1 MKYFKKV
8 AWFVLVLF
16 LLLCVYVVV
25 KFQVDDM
32 TLYKGEVKEFNNGW
46 ILTGADGSTVALN
59 ELPFSGESQ
68 PEELIVI
75 ENRIPEEFWG
85 MSMSFLSAD
94 KKFTVFIDG
103 EKVYEFGMND
113 KRSFGRTPGS
123 VVNFIDIP
131 ADLTTGDIRI
141 EMVSPYQD
149 YAAKISDITVGKRD
163 VLILKLFMDNAVN
176 LFCGFA
182 IIICGIGFV
191 FLFLIQRVSGQR
203 TEGIMQISEYC
214 IVAAIYYFIET
225 KTLSFFYGN
234 QTLYSVLVFLCLMF
248 MPLLLAIYYGSGI
261 MSVYKKRWNILL
273 GLICTNIFFQVMFQ
287 LLNIFDFMDMAFI
300 SHALITL
307 TILVIAKS
315 YLDYI
320 RKNSVKGLMVEM
332 VALIFMTAGGT
343 IDILRMYLV
352 GVGDMGKFSRFG
364 TTAFS
369 VIMLYKHFRQVVM
382 GYANNLEENARLLK
396 QEMETVEKKNEELK
410 RASELAEEAKQEALA
425 ANDAKGK
432 FLAHMSH
439 EIRTPINA
447 VIGMD
452 TMILRETKDAQ
463 IKEYA
468 LDIQNAGQSLL
479 ALINDIL
486 DFSKIESGKMEIISV
501 EYDLSSMIHDI
512 SNMISAKIS
521 SKKLKLHIL
530 ADEKLPSRLLGDDV
544 RIRQVLVNLLNNAVK
559 YTNEGSVTLR
569 IDGNIQEDKVI
580 LDFSVEDTG
589 IGIKEEDIS
598 KLFYEFERIEEKRNR
613 NVEGT
618 GLGINITTQLLLLM
632 GSRLNVESVYGKG
645 SRFYFTLEQQV
656 IDSTP
661 IGNLEERIRQKVT
674 EYDYMEVFSAPNAQ
688 ILVVDDNVINLK
700 VFMNLLK
707 ATKVNVDVAGG
718 GLACLEMVC
727 KKHYDLIFLDHMM
740 PDLDGIST
748 LHQMRELAD
757 NQCRETPVV
766 ALTANAITGAREMY
780 LAEGFDAF
788 LSKPINP
795 EKLEQM
801 ILLLLPRELLEF
813 EVQDEKEETTQEIP
827 GAVIQ
832 KEKQMEEELPTID
845 GVDWNYG
852 LMHLPDR
859 EILLDTVEDFYKTI
873 DLEAEQLEQMYA
885 EIRNNPDML
894 RQYRI
899 KVHAMKSSAN
909 LIGATVLGGMA
920 RVLEKAANDN
930 NMEVIDNLTKIF
942 LNEWRLM
949 KESLKECIK
958 DSEEERETLEDY
970 TVILAYLEMLRVAM
984 IELDI
989 DGMDQNMD
997 ELKKFIYPAEIQN
1010 DIERLAGFVTGMD
1023 SEQAVRLIEKLMDS
1037 MKDMQNRE
1045 V

>member
-1 MKYFKKV
+1 MKCFKKIG
-8 AWFVLVLF
+8 WLVLVLF
-16 LLLCVYVVV
+16 FVLCVYVVL
-25 KFQVDDM
+25 KFKVDDM
-32 TLYKGEVKEFNNGW
+32 TLYKGEVHGFNEGW
-46 ILTGADGSTVALN
+46 TLIGEDGSAVVL
-59 ELPFSGESQ
+59 EQLPFSGNSK
-68 PEELIVI
+68 PEEMVSM
-75 ENRIPEEFWG
+75 ENHIPEEFWG
-85 MSMSFLSAD
+85 KSMSFLSAD
-94 KKFTVFIDG
+94 KRLTVFIDG
-103 EKVYEFGMND
+103 EKIYEFGMHD

-131 ADLTTGDIRI
+131 ANLKNGNIRI
-141 EMVSPYQD
+141 EMISPYPD
-149 YAAKISDITVGKRD
+149 YAANISRITVGERD
-163 VLILKLFMDNAVN
+163 VLILKLFMNNAVN
-176 LFCGFA
+176 LLCGVV

-191 FLFLIQRVSGQR
+191 VLCLIQRVSGKNP
-203 TEGIMQISEYC
+203 EGIMQISGYC

-225 KTLSFFYGN
+225 KTLSVFYGN
-234 QTLYSVLVFLCLMF
+234 QTLYSVLVFLCLLF
-248 MPLLLAIYYGSGI
+248 MPFLLAIYYGSGI
-261 MSVYKKRWNILL
+261 MSVYRKRWNILL
-273 GLICTNIFFQVMFQ
+273 SMICANIFLQVLFQ

-300 SHALITL
+300 SHAFITV

-320 RKNSVKGLMVEM
+320 KINGAKSLMIEM
-332 VALIFMTAGGT
+332 TALIFMTAGAT

-364 TTAFS
+364 TTAFC

-382 GYANNLEENARLLK
+382 GYVNNLEENDRLLK
-396 QEMETVEKKNEELK
+396 QEMEIVEKKNEELK
-410 RASELAEEAKQEALA
+410 RASELAEESKQEALA
-425 ANDAKGK
+425 ANAAKGK

-447 VIGMD
+447 VLGMD
-452 TMILRETKDAQ
+452 TMILRETRDAQ

-468 LDIQNAGQSLL
+468 LVIQNAGQSLL
-479 ALINDIL
+479 SLINDIL
-486 DFSKIESGKMEIISV
+486 DFSKIESGKMKIISV

-521 SKKLKLHIL
+521 SKKLEFHIY
-530 ADEKLPSRLLGDDV
+530 ADEKLPSKLLGDDV

-559 YTNEGSVTLR
+559 YTNKGGVTLK
-569 IDGNIQEDKVI
+569 IDGDIQGDKVI
-580 LDFSVEDTG
+580 LNFSVEDTG

-598 KLFYEFERIEEKRNR
+598 KLFNEFERIEEKRNR
-613 NVEGT
+613 QVEGT
-618 GLGINITTQLLLLM
+618 GLGINITTQLLVLM

-661 IGNLEERIRQKVT
+661 IGNLEERIRHQVT

-700 VFMNLLK
+700 VFVNLLK
-707 ATKVNVDVAGG
+707 TTKVNVDVAGG
-718 GLACLEMVC
+718 GLTCLEMVS

-748 LHQMRELAD
+748 LHRMRTLPD
-757 NQCRETPVV
+757 NQCTNTPVV

-795 EKLEQM
+795 ERLEQM
-801 ILLLLPRELLEF
+801 ILMLLPRELLEF
-813 EVQDEKEETTQEIP
+813 EVQNEEAKVIPEIE
-827 GAVIQ
+827 AAT
-832 KEKQMEEELPTID
+832 KRTEMQMDEELPVID

-852 LMHLPDR
+852 LMHLPNK
-859 EILLDTVEDFYKTI
+859 EILLDTVTDFYKTI
-873 DLEAEQLEQMYA
+873 DSEAENLERMY
-885 EIRNNPDML
+885 EGIRNEPDML
-894 RQYRI
+894 EKYRI

-920 RVLEKAANDN
+920 RILEKAANDN
-930 NMEVIDNLTKIF
+930 NLEIIDNLTPIF
-942 LNEWRLM
+942 LKEWRLM

-958 DSEEERETLEDY
+958 DSEEKREQIEDV
-970 TVILAYLEMLRVAM
+970 TVILAYLEMLRVSM

-997 ELKKFIYPAEIQN
+997 ELKKFIYPADIQK
-1010 DIERLAGFVTGMD
+1010 EMEQLAGLVTNMD
-1023 SEQAVRLIEKLMDS
+1023 SEQAVVLIEKLMNR
-1037 MKDMQNRE
+1037 MKIHAE
-1045 V
+1045 

>member
-1 MKYFKKV
+1 MKYFKNI

-16 LLLCVYVVV
+16 FILSVYVVV
-25 KFQVDDM
+25 GFQVDDM
-32 TLYKGEVKEFNNGW
+32 TLSKGEVYEFNEGW
-46 ILTGADGSTVALN
+46 VLTGEDKQSITPGK
-59 ELPFSGESQ
+59 LPFSGNSE
-68 PEELIVI
+68 PGETVI
-75 ENRIPEEFWG
+75 MENRIPEEFFG

-94 KKFTVFIDG
+94 KQLTVYIDG
-103 EKVYEFGMND
+103 EKVYEFGTND
-113 KRSFGRTPGS
+113 KRSFGHTPGS

-131 ADLTTGDIRI
+131 ANLKTGDIRI
-141 EMVSPYQD
+141 EMVSPYSD
-149 YAAKISDITVGKRD
+149 YAAKLSDITVGKRD
-163 VLILKLFMDNAVN
+163 VLILKLLLDNALD
-176 LFCGFA
+176 LFCGFI

-191 FLFLIQRVSGQR
+191 FLFLIQRVSGQSS
-203 TEGIMQISEYC
+203 EGIMQISGYC

-225 KTLSFFYGN
+225 KTLSIFYGN

-261 MSVYKKRWNILL
+261 MKRYKKRWEILL
-273 GLICTNIFFQVMFQ
+273 GIIYVNIFFQIILQ
-287 LLNIFDFMDMAFI
+287 LLNIFDFMDMAFV
-300 SHALITL
+300 SHALITI

-320 RKNSVKGLMVEM
+320 RENGGKGLMVEM

-343 IDILRMYLV
+343 IDIFRMYLI

-382 GYANNLEENARLLK
+382 GYVDNLEENARLLK

-410 RASELAEEAKQEALA
+410 RAGEFAEEAKQEAIA
-425 ANDAKGK
+425 ANAAKGK

-447 VIGMD
+447 VLGMD

-501 EYDLSSMIHDI
+501 EYELSSMIHDI

-521 SKKLKLHIL
+521 SKKLKLHIC
-530 ADEKLPSRLLGDDV
+530 ADANLPSRLLGDDV

-559 YTNEGSVTLR
+559 YTNEGSVTLK
-569 IDGNIQEDKVI
+569 IDGETQNDKVI
-580 LDFSVEDTG
+580 LNFSVEDTG
-589 IGIKEEDIS
+589 IGIKEEDIA
-598 KLFYEFERIEEKRNR
+598 KLFHEFERIEEKRNR
-613 NVEGT
+613 NIEGT

-661 IGNLEERIRQKVT
+661 IGNLEERIRQQVT
-674 EYDYMEVFSAPNAQ
+674 EYDYMEVFSAPNAR

-707 ATKVNVDVAGG
+707 TTKVNVDVAGG

-748 LHQMRELAD
+748 LHRMRDLPD
-757 NQCRETPVV
+757 NQCKDTPVV

-788 LSKPINP
+788 MSKPINP
-795 EKLEQM
+795 EKLEQL
-801 ILLLLPRELLEF
+801 ILMLLPRELLEF
-813 EVQDEKEETTQEIP
+813 EVKEAKEEEAQDAA
-827 GAVIQ
+827 AVAYS
-832 KEKQMEEELPTID
+832 ENVAEDELPVID
-845 GVDWNYG
+845 GLDWNYG
-852 LMHLPDR
+852 LLHLPDKGM
-859 EILLDTVEDFYKTI
+859 LLDTVNDFYKAI
-873 DLEAEQLEQMYA
+873 DSEAESLERMYE
-885 EIRNNPDML
+885 EIRSNPDML

-920 RVLEKAANDN
+920 RILEKAAKDN
-930 NMEVIDNLTKIF
+930 NPEIIDNLTPVF
-942 LNEWRLM
+942 LKEWRTF

-958 DSEEERETLEDY
+958 DSEEKRETVEDY
-970 TVILAYLEMLRVAM
+970 TVIMAYLEMLKGAM
-984 IELDI
+984 LELDI
-989 DGMDQNMD
+989 DGMDQNME
-997 ELKKFIYPAEIQN
+997 ELNRFVYPADMQS
-1010 DIERLAGFVTGMD
+1010 DIERLAGLVTAMD
-1023 SEQAVRLIEKLMDS
+1023 SEQAVILIEELMKC
-1037 MKDMQNRE
+1037 MRTHAE
-1045 V
+1045 RGVE

>member
-1 MKYFKKV
+1 MKCFKKI
-8 AWFVLVLF
+8 AWFVLGLF
-16 LLLCVYVVV
+16 LLLCIYVVV

-32 TLYKGEVKEFNNGW
+32 TLYKGEVNEFNNGW
-46 ILTGADGSTVALN
+46 ILTGEDGSAVALN
-59 ELPFSGESQ
+59 ELPFSGESK
-68 PEELIVI
+68 PGELIII

-203 TEGIMQISEYC
+203 TEGIMQISGYC

-225 KTLSFFYGN
+225 KTLSIFYGN

-261 MSVYKKRWNILL
+261 MSVYKKRWNIIL
-273 GLICTNIFFQVMFQ
+273 GLICTNIFFQVAFQ
-287 LLNIFDFMDMAFI
+287 LLNIFDFMDMAFV

-320 RKNSVKGLMVEM
+320 RKNSVKGLMVE
-332 VALIFMTAGGT
+332 VIALIFMTAGGT

-382 GYANNLEENARLLK
+382 GYANNIEENARLLK
-396 QEMETVEKKNEELK
+396 QEMEKVEKKNEELK

-447 VIGMD
+447 VLGMD

-501 EYDLSSMIHDI
+501 EYDLSSMVHDI

-598 KLFYEFERIEEKRNR
+598 KLFHEFERIEEKRNR

-674 EYDYMEVFSAPNAQ
+674 EYDYMEVFSAPDAQ

-801 ILLLLPRELLEF
+801 ILMLLPRELLQF
-813 EVQDEKEETTQEIP
+813 EVKEAAEEIIAESAQIDP
-827 GAVIQ
+827 ESH
-832 KEKQMEEELPTID
+832 KDEELPIID
-845 GVDWNYG
+845 GLDWDYG
-852 LMHLPDR
+852 FMHLPDK
-859 EILLDTVEDFYKTI
+859 EVLLDTIADFYNTI
-873 DLEAEQLEQMYA
+873 DLEAENLERMYE
-885 EIRNNPDML
+885 EIKSNPEMVK
-894 RQYRI
+894 QYRI

-930 NMEVIDNLTKIF
+930 NPEIIDNLTPIF
-942 LNEWRLM
+942 LKEWRIF
-949 KESLKECIK
+949 KESLKECIN
-958 DSEEERETLEDY
+958 DSEEKRETIEDHS
-970 TVILAYLEMLRVAM
+970 VILAYLQMLKIAM
-984 IELDI
+984 MELDI

-997 ELKKFIYPAEIQN
+997 ELKKFIYPADTQKDMEQ
-1010 DIERLAGFVTGMD
+1010 LAGLVTNLD
-1023 SEQAVRLIEKLMDS
+1023 SEQAVVLIEKIMNR
-1037 MKDMQNRE
+1037 MKVYAE
-1045 V
+1045 